1 MTTRLL
7 ALLLLFVS
15 LATRAQTPAVPTPP
29 DPLTPLIQER
39 GRMVK
44 AYEDANAQRNSLF
57 GNKPSKKDLQE
68 VVDVLKA
75 IIRKDTE
82 IVQALKE
89 TSIRRTASIVAQK
102 TQAERQITV
111 AQGDQSMTR
120 ERFYDLQNQIQNLQ
134 ERDRQ
139 REAKLREY
147 QATADEA
154 AQGRTTRELLAVAL
168 AVLSAGLL
176 WYIYRLRGQVRP
188 ARRTGRR

>member
-1 MTTRLL
+1 MKLAFSCLL
-7 ALLLLFVS
+7 VFLTLTAH
-15 LATRAQTPAVPTPP
+15 AQTPAQPAPP
-29 DPLTPLIQER
+29 DLLTPLIQER

-44 AYEDANAQRNSLF
+44 AYEDASAQRNSLF
-57 GNKPSKKDLQE
+57 GNKASKKDLEE

-89 TSIRRTASIVAQK
+89 SSLRRTASIVAEK

-120 ERFYDLQNQIQNLQ
+120 EKFYDLQNQIQNLQ

-154 AQGRTTRELLAVAL
+154 SQSRTTRELLAVAL

-188 ARRTGRR
+188 ARGRR